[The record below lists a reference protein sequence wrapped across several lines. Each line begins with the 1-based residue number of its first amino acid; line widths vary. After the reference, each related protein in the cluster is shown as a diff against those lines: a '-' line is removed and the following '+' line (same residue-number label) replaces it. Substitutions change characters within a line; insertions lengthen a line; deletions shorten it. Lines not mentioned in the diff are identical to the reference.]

1 MEDGVSGQL
10 MKTVPLSVEL
20 TQHKQLVEHAT
31 VLLLH
36 MEVTSVNQS
45 LQEPILTELVKISK
59 NSKAGSALLS
69 LVQ

>member
-1 MEDGVSGQL
+1 MSGQL

-36 MEVTSVNQS
+36 MEVTRANH
-45 LQEPILTELVKISK
+45 LQEPIVTELVKISK